1 MTEKELKELIEI
13 IRTESDTASQGIL
26 RAFIREQKIAGSKS
40 FAKLVR
46 DMRFN
51 QKHNPTT
58 AGKLEEQVDRAVDA
72 VLGVK

>member
-1 MTEKELKELIEI
+1 MKESEI
-13 IRTESDTASQGIL
+13 IAAIQSADHETALKIL
-26 RAFIREQKIAGSKS
+26 KKYGGERYMKGATN

-58 AGKLEEQVDRAVDA
+58 AGKLEEQVDRAVQV

>member
-46 DMRFN
+46 DMRYK
-51 QKHNPTT
+51 QKQTPKT
-58 AGKLEEQVDRAVDA
+58 AEDLEKQVDRAITA
-72 VLGVK
+72 ILGGR